1 MTPIADRAVARRP
14 LMGALQ
20 GTRINGAIDLWVPV
34 RRRARWVPCTEP
46 VGNRRCNTTPC
57 AERRARHPLAKG
69 AMRGGHGCTLHNH
82 PCVRPQLAAH
92 TTPAT
97 STTSHTPH
105 DHITPQSY
113 HYAYA
118 ARAVATHRAHPDR
131 PMHTRPSHR
140 DDDTPHTPPHPTAH
154 THTHHAN
161 MPTRQ
166 AYTPSTPTTPAHT
179 TPTR

>member
-20 GTRINGAIDLWVPV
+20 GTRVNGAIALWVPV

-46 VGNRRCNTTPC
+46 VGNLRCNTTPC
-57 AERRARHPLAKG
+57 AERRARHPLAKC

-118 ARAVATHRAHPDR
+118 TRAVATHRTHPDR
-131 PMHTRPSHR
+131 PMHTLPSHR

-166 AYTPSTPTTPAHT
+166 AYTPSTPTTPSHT